1 MRSQSTYVAVA
12 GAPAVPP
19 NAWRTRAPGAPARA
33 RRLVDLRGGAGQVRR
48 LSYPSGDVLVVSG
61 LPGGGKSTL
70 MRRATRVAGSGD
82 VLLVDSQDV
91 RQRWARRMPR
101 RTPYTLY
108 RPLVRVAHYAGLWR
122 ALRSG
127 ASVVVHDCG
136 TLPWVR
142 DWLARDARRR
152 GRGLHLVLLDVTELQ
167 AREGQRIRGRPVSS
181 YAMLRHRRAAR
192 RLLVAAESGPLPA
205 AIRSA
210 VLLDRTAARA
220 LDAIA
225 FDG

>member
-1 MRSQSTYVAVA
+1 MYVAVA
-12 GAPAVPP
+12 GVPSLP
-19 NAWRTRAPGAPARA
+19 RQNPRLLVAAGSPARSP
-33 RRLVDLRGGAGQVRR
+33 RLVDLRDGAARVRR
-48 LSYPSGDVLVVSG
+48 LSYPRGDVVVVSG

-70 MRRATRVAGSGD
+70 MRRAAGTPGPGGE
-82 VLLVDSQDV
+82 VLLIDSQDV
-91 RQRWARRMPR
+91 RSRWQRRMPGAL
-101 RTPYTLY
+101 PYAVY

-142 DWLARDARRR
+142 GWLARDARRR
-152 GRGLHLVLLDVTELQ
+152 GRGMHLVLLDVAESE
-167 AREGQRIRGRPVSS
+167 ARDGQRARGRKVSS

-192 RLLVAAESGPLPA
+192 RLLAAVRSGPLPPA
-205 AIRSA
+205 CRS
-210 VLLDRTAARA
+210 VLLLDRAAARG
-220 LDAIA
+220 LDTVA